1 MNELELCRKE
11 IDAIDKEMAR
21 LYEER
26 MKIVSRVAEYKIK
39 NGMPVLDQKR
49 EGEIIERRTREMQ
62 NQSLAFYYRTFLE
75 GVMKSSRAFQGDLI
89 ANQSKH
95 PVLLSVSHDSGE
107 YPIVLGKGLLPHA
120 GEYFPLDRKV
130 LVVTDT
136 GVPSLYAEV
145 LAAQCQT
152 PVVVILPMGE
162 ESKSLSKF
170 EHLLSVMQQNGFTRG
185 DAVVAVGGGVVGDL
199 SGFAASAYMR
209 GIDFYNIP
217 TTLLSQLDSS
227 IGGKVAVDFEGAK
240 NTVGAFY
247 PPKGVL
253 IDPDV
258 LNTLDNRQFS
268 AGLMEAI
275 KMALTSSE
283 ALFWRIAN
291 SPSIREDIEGVIL
304 EALKI
309 KKSVVEQDPKE
320 QNLRRV
326 LNFGHTV
333 GHAIESEAGGTL
345 LHGECVGMGMLPM
358 CAEGVKEALLPV
370 LQKYGLPP
378 IPAFT
383 KENLLQW
390 MKHDKKAKGKRITVV
405 YVPRIGEFSFISAT
419 ESDLMGYLEKLL

>member
-1 MNELELCRKE
+1 MNELELCREE

-75 GVMKSSRAFQGDLI
+75 GVMKSSRAFQGDII
-89 ANQSKH
+89 AAHSQD
-95 PVLLSVSHDSGE
+95 PRLLSVSHESGE
-107 YPIVLGKGLLPHA
+107 YPIVLGRGILAKA
-120 GEYFPLDRKV
+120 SRYFSLDRKV

-136 GVPSLYAEV
+136 GVPSVYSEV
-145 LAAQCQT
+145 LAAQCKLPIMVT
-152 PVVVILPMGE
+152 LPMGE
-162 ESKSLSKF
+162 ESKNLSNF
-170 EHLLSVMQQNGFTRG
+170 EYLLSVMQQNGFTRG

-199 SGFAASAYMR
+199 SGFAVSAYMR

-258 LNTLDNRQFS
+258 LVTLDNRQFS

-275 KMALTSSE
+275 KMALTANE
-283 ALFWRIAN
+283 ALFWRIAQ
-291 SPSIREDIEGVIL
+291 SPSIREDIDKVIL

-320 QNLRRV
+320 QHLRRV
-326 LNFGHTV
+326 LNFGHTI
-333 GHAIESEAGGTL
+333 GHAIESEAKGAL

-358 CAEGVKEALLPV
+358 CAEEVKEALLPV
-370 LQKYGLPP
+370 LKKYGLPP
-378 IPAFT
+378 LPAFT

-390 MKHDKKAKGKRITVV
+390 MKHDKKAKGEYVTVV